1 MKERWNRIRTS
12 VWITAFVIMGVLE
25 YVQLMVFFDLPQML
39 LVMPL
44 IGAFSFILLKKASF
58 AVPFGPAVL
67 SCVFQIVAGDSNAVS
82 ALQTDVSGVAR
93 ILFSV
98 LPVCLLFQVIGIGA
112 GALVCVLLNRKQK
125 TAVGIVCLLLGIL
138 LALGPYVALYR
149 NPLYPV
155 QARVKLHHY
164 VNENYNDYQI
174 AEKRVYFDINTS
186 TYHCRVIMVD
196 GAVRLASLDADGSVR
211 EEN

>member
-1 MKERWNRIRTS
+1 MKERWNHIRTG
-12 VWITAFVIMGVLE
+12 VWITVFVILGVLE

-39 LVMPL
+39 LAMPL
-44 IGAFSFILLKKASF
+44 IGACSFILLRKTSF
-58 AVPFGPAVL
+58 AVPLGTAVL
-67 SCVFQIVAGDSNAVS
+67 SCVFQIVAGDTNAVS
-82 ALQTDVSGVAR
+82 TLQTDVSGVAR
-93 ILFSV
+93 ILCSV

-112 GALVCVLLNRKQK
+112 GALVRVLLNRKQK
-125 TAVGIVCLLLGIL
+125 TAVGVVCLLLGLL

-155 QARVKLHHY
+155 QARVKLHQY
-164 VNENYNDYQI
+164 VNENYIDYRI

-196 GAVRLASLDADGSVR
+196 GVIRLVRLEADGSVR